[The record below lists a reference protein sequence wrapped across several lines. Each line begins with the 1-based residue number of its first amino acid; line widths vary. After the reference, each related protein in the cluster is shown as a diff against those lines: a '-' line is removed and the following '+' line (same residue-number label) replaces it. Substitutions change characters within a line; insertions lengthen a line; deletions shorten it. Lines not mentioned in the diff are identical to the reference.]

1 MQSASSMNDYV
12 LLRFD
17 GDDRV
22 LVLGMRWHTILG
34 SRLDQR
40 ARQKARQAKASHYAH
55 AAGSEAVGVVRLNRA
70 DRGLAGHLHSAALAF
85 ASDHRQGV
93 VALRAALPDGR
104 VWVVAAQA
112 GKVLTHS
119 DRVHDTA
126 AEALAALDDLAQL
139 HGEDLIVID
148 ADDGDPA
155 GATLPGLLGE
165 ASASYRLQPCGW
177 SMPAIPRPLAVA
189 VLGGAAAFL
198 LRGGWDWYRHRSGLP
213 AVAPAPVDA
222 EAAWA
227 RRLDAFRRGVRLHAE
242 RDGLSVLNALADLP
256 AEVGG
261 WRLAAAQCKRGTGPG
276 WACQARYGRF
286 HRLAT
291 NASFLAARPAG
302 WRETWQPLDAVV
314 AHFPAAGDGRA
325 LDPARLISRAE
336 HDDKTVTALQQV
348 LPLMSAITLGDV
360 APARLEPPRD
370 EHGIV
375 IPPPPSMPAIV
386 ERPLALEG
394 PLRSLFLVPGLL
406 ADQVEWRAVSLT
418 VETAAE
424 PSLNRSRLMAGLS
437 GVLYAHD

>member
-1 MQSASSMNDYV
+1 MPPALSLNDYV

-70 DRGLAGHLHSAALAF
+70 DRSLAGQLHSGAQAF

-93 VALRAALPDGR
+93 VALRAVLPDGR

-119 DRVHDTA
+119 DRVHDSA
-126 AEALAALDDLAQL
+126 DEAQAALEGLAEV
-139 HGEDLIVID
+139 HGEDLAVID

-155 GATLPGLLGE
+155 GVTLPALLGE
-165 ASASYRLQPCGW
+165 SSASYRLQPCGW
-177 SMPAIPRPLAVA
+177 GMPAIPRPLAVA

-198 LRGGWDWYRHRSGLP
+198 LRGGWDWYRHRSGPP
-213 AVAPAPVDA
+213 AVVLTPVDA

-227 RRLDAFRRGVRLHAE
+227 HRFDAFRRGVRLHAE
-242 RDGLSVLNALADLP
+242 RDGLAVLNALADLP

-261 WRLAAAQCKRGTGPG
+261 WRLVGAQCKRGTGPA
-276 WACQARYGRF
+276 WACQARYGRL

-302 WRETWQPLDAVV
+302 WREAWQPLDAVV
-314 AHFPAAGDGRA
+314 AHFPAAGGGQP
-325 LDPARLISRAE
+325 LDPARLVSRAE
-336 HDDKTVTALQQV
+336 HDDKTVTALQRI
-348 LPLMSAITLGDV
+348 LPLMSGITLGDA

-370 EHGIV
+370 EHGAA
-375 IPPPPSMPAIV
+375 IPLPPSMSVIL

-406 ADQVEWRAVSLT
+406 AGQVEWRAVSLT
-418 VETAAE
+418 VEAAAE